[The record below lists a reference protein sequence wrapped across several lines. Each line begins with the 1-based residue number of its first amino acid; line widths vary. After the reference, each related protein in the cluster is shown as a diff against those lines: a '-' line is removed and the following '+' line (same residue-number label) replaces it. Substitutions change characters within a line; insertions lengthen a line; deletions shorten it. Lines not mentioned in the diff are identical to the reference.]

1 MKTPLSNLNRTGAVN
16 CYMPILLALI
26 AFSNS
31 ANLEYF
37 LFETFV
43 SVIYFG
49 ILVLNIIPEWGWQG
63 TKLMRLRR
71 WRSRFL

>member
-1 MKTPLSNLNRTGAVN
+1 MKTPLSNLNKTGVVN

-26 AFSNS
+26 PFSNS

-37 LFETFV
+37 LFDTFV

-49 ILVLNIIPEWGWQG
+49 ILVLNIIPEEGG
-63 TKLMRLRR
+63 NVLN
-71 WRSRFL
+71 

>member
-26 AFSNS
+26 AFRNS

-43 SVIYFG
+43 SVIYFV
-49 ILVLNIIPEWGWQG
+49 IPVLNNVPEGEWQG
-63 TKLMRLRR
+63 TKLMRLGR
-71 WRSRFL
+71 